1 MLDNQRVYDARC
13 LVQHQS
19 KDVQKQ
25 DCKRNPSSLKR
36 IQIRYG
42 SFFDYQRLEGSLI
55 KHLYLFALI
64 AITTMMIEGK
74 ISIGNQ
80 SFFNEL

>member
-25 DCKRNPSSLKR
+25 DCKRNPSSLSSLKH

-42 SFFDYQRLEGSLI
+42 SNFDHQRLEGSLI
-55 KHLYLFALI
+55 KHLYLFALSC
-64 AITTMMIEGK
+64 GF
-74 ISIGNQ
+74 Q
-80 SFFNEL
+80 F